1 MNAKGRLVQVNTS
14 GGGVPKRPV
23 SEARVFFD
31 RVEGDDWNDKLR
43 HGTTG
48 QAVLLYSAEMI
59 DEMVREGFPLFPG
72 ALGENFTTTG
82 IDFRTVRPGQMFRV
96 GAEVEIRIT
105 KVRKPCHTIAVYGT
119 GIEQAA
125 YDAAVKA
132 GDATSPK
139 WGKSGFYAE
148 VLKEGIVRPGDP
160 IAEIE
165 TR

>member
-1 MNAKGRLVQVNTS
+1 MQVNTS
-14 GGGVPKRPV
+14 RGGVPKRPV

-48 QAVLLYSAEMI
+48 QAVLLYSVEMI
-59 DEMVREGFPLFPG
+59 EEMNEEGFPIFPG

-82 IDFRTVRPGQMFRV
+82 IDFRTLRPGQQFRV

-105 KVRKPCHTIAVYGT
+105 KIRKPCNTIAVYGT
-119 GIEQAA
+119 GIEQAT
-125 YDAAVKA
+125 YDTAVKA
-132 GDATSPK
+132 GDSRSPK

-148 VLKEGIVRPGDP
+148 VLKEGTVRPGDP
-160 IAEIE
+160 ITEIV

>member
-1 MNAKGRLVQVNTS
+1 MNEKGRLVQVNTS
-14 GGGVPKRPV
+14 LGGVPKRPL

-31 RVEGDDWNDKLR
+31 RVEGDNWNDRLR
-43 HGTTG
+43 HGTAG
-48 QAVLLYSAEMI
+48 QAVLLYSTELI
-59 DEMVREGFPLFPG
+59 DEMKEEGFPLFPG
-72 ALGENFTTTG
+72 ALGENFTTSG
-82 IDFRTVRPGQMFRV
+82 IDFRSVRPGQMFRI

-105 KVRKPCHTIAVYGT
+105 KIRKPCHTIAVYGR
-119 GIEQAA
+119 GIEEAT

-132 GDATSPK
+132 GDSSSPK

-160 IAEIE
+160 ITEIE